1 MYMDLLYR
9 NPSSKEATGKM
20 SKRAVYHLCLDKSM
34 QLFFPDLKR
43 TNAFFDILTSLLTDK
58 EDITFRQDIFKD
70 FINNPELFSTLSS
83 VFEKLKETHDSHY
96 RSKSS
101 AIGGMMSSGG
111 SLGIVSS
118 TLQMNA
124 LFLKRAL
131 LYIRELNKTLD
142 GVNLQSEG
150 LFRVRKE
157 INELACNESIPEAI
171 KFCARFEAFTTSR
184 NTDYKLEINTDG
196 AIKSCSLIDD
206 IYVKYA
212 TVEQK
217 GLFSFFRKP
226 KEEENKGYAILPDI
240 TAEFYSNM
248 ASGAISELSQAF
260 DSWGEQIYKKY
271 IAIYDQM
278 YFYEIGLKYASRLEH
293 YGAPCTFP
301 EITDKRGFDYEELY
315 DMLLV
320 FRDQSNKKVIPN
332 SLSSDSNK
340 EGMLVFGD
348 NGSGKTVFL
357 RSLAAMQVLGQAGLP
372 VPCVRASIYPFS
384 TIHTQFSE
392 GEKMFTQG
400 NDAGRFEQEVSEI
413 AEMVDSITDNSLIIL
428 NETFQTTAYDEGAKG
443 LYDILKYFTRKNVTW
458 ILVTHLTQLREH
470 YSKENA
476 YFMRTDGGFRVIP
489 EE

>member
-1 MYMDLLYR
+1 ML
-9 NPSSKEATGKM
+9 
-20 SKRAVYHLCLDKSM
+20 
-34 QLFFPDLKR
+34 
-43 TNAFFDILTSLLTDK
+43 
-58 EDITFRQDIFKD
+58 
-70 FINNPELFSTLSS
+70 
-83 VFEKLKETHDSHY
+83 
-96 RSKSS
+96 
-101 AIGGMMSSGG
+101 
-111 SLGIVSS
+111 
-118 TLQMNA
+118 
-124 LFLKRAL
+124 
-131 LYIRELNKTLD
+131 
-142 GVNLQSEG
+142 
-150 LFRVRKE
+150 
-157 INELACNESIPEAI
+157 
-171 KFCARFEAFTTSR
+171 
-184 NTDYKLEINTDG
+184 
-196 AIKSCSLIDD
+196 
-206 IYVKYA
+206 
-212 TVEQK
+212 
-217 GLFSFFRKP
+217 
-226 KEEENKGYAILPDI
+226 
-240 TAEFYSNM
+240 
-248 ASGAISELSQAF
+248 
-260 DSWGEQIYKKY
+260 
-271 IAIYDQM
+271 
-278 YFYEIGLKYASRLEH
+278 
-293 YGAPCTFP
+293 
-301 EITDKRGFDYEELY
+301 EITDNRGFDYEELY